1 MPDVTFFDM
10 FAGIGGFRSGLER
23 AGGFRCI
30 GHCEIDPHADKSYR
44 AIHKINPKEVFY
56 QDAKNIDPDKMPDFN
71 VLCAGFPCRVSL
83 SQGSA
88 EASRMQEALSSLTSR
103 ASLRP
108 GTQSFSYLKMF
119 PDCYLMTGAG
129 RLTPSSV
136 RYQTWV
142 TVWSGRCLTARISE
156 SRSPARGCTLSD
168 ILIPNVPEKYFLSQ
182 KQLDKLLYRSSEAH
196 KAAGSMTRAA

>member
-71 VLCAGFPCRVSL
+71 VLCAGFPC
-83 SQGSA
+83 
-88 EASRMQEALSSLTSR
+88 
-103 ASLRP
+103 
-108 GTQSFSYLKMF
+108 QSFSI
-119 PDCYLMTGAG
+119 AG
-129 RLTPSSV
+129 KR
-136 RYQTWV
+136 R
-142 TVWSGRCLTARISE
+142 GFE
-156 SRSPARGCTLSD
+156 DARGTLFFDLS
-168 ILIPNVPEKYFLSQ
+168 LI
-182 KQLDKLLYRSSEAH
+182 H
-196 KAAGSMTRAA
+196 I